1 MGSQLGCSFRDQES
15 AVMGS
20 CPGDRLQREEKIEG
34 AEWGG
39 GEKPAA
45 RARVAEK
52 AGPTRPAVRPAS
64 APRVCAPGG
73 AAAPRGWTAL
83 RMRFPPPP
91 PRRT

>member
-15 AVMGS
+15 AAMGS

-39 GEKPAA
+39 SEKPAA
-45 RARVAEK
+45 GARVAEK

-64 APRVCAPGG
+64 APREGPLRPAAGPRYACASRPRPH
-73 AAAPRGWTAL
+73 AAPSG
-83 RMRFPPPP
+83 
-91 PRRT
+91 